1 MKVLNHSKR
10 YYSIEVIEDMVV
22 EGEWS
27 SYCIVG
33 LTDNSAE
40 VDTGS
45 SSSEPSYKGLFYD
58 TEKIS
63 ILVEGRQV

>member
-1 MKVLNHSKR
+1 MLNHSKR

-33 LTDNSAE
+33 LTDIGAQ

-45 SSSEPSYKGLFYD
+45 SSSEPSYKGLFHD

>member
-1 MKVLNHSKR
+1 MLNHSER
-10 YYSIEVIEDMVV
+10 YYSIEVLEDMVV

-33 LTDNSAE
+33 LTDNGAE

-45 SSSEPSYKGLFYD
+45 SSSEPSYKGMTLR
-58 TEKIS
+58 K
-63 ILVEGRQV
+63 